1 MCVFDSTAGKS
12 VFTYSN
18 VSIGDDGYYV
28 VLANAVQN
36 VSDFVGI
43 TTEAIASGATGTV
56 TVSGGVSTN
65 QSSLTIGSTYYVQA
79 DGTISTVAT
88 SPAVLVGEAVSAT
101 SLLLNALAR
110 PSTPAGMT
118 LLSTVTASS
127 SSYVHLDTTFDA
139 TYDAYLIVATGVT
152 FSNNEVN
159 LRMRFRTGAG
169 TNVTSGY
176 YGHTTYITSS
186 SETYAA
192 NMYSNAGYGEVARST
207 SNATKSST
215 NFRMRI
221 NDPANTAFSKLAG
234 WEGEQIKS
242 DSSHAMKVSGVIA
255 NDNQQAMTGLRFYA
269 SGGTLLAGK
278 FRVYGLA
285 K

>member
-1 MCVFDSTAGKS
+1 
-12 VFTYSN
+12 
-18 VSIGDDGYYV
+18 
-28 VLANAVQN
+28 
-36 VSDFVGI
+36 
-43 TTEAIASGATGTV
+43 
-56 TVSGGVSTN
+56 
-65 QSSLTIGSTYYVQA
+65 
-79 DGTISTVAT
+79 
-88 SPAVLVGEAVSAT
+88 
-101 SLLLNALAR
+101 
-110 PSTPAGMT
+110 
-118 LLSTVTASS
+118 
-127 SSYVHLDTTFDA
+127 
-139 TYDAYLIVATGVT
+139 
-152 FSNNEVN
+152 
-159 LRMRFRTGAG
+159 MRFRTGSG

-192 NMYSNAGYGEVARST
+192 NMYSNAGNGEVARST

-234 WEGEQIKS
+234 WEGEQIKN

-269 SGGTLLAGK
+269 SSGTLLAGK